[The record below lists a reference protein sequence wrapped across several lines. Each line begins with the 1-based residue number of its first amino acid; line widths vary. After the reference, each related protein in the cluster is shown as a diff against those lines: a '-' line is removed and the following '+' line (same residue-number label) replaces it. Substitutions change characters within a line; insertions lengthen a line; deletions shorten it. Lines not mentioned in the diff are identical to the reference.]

1 MTNQIVARDI
11 ARIILPFSILVG
23 LFGQGPA
30 SAAGFV
36 VCAFCVFYETKRR
49 LWKGHTVNA
58 LERA

>member
-23 LFGQGPA
+23 VFGHGPA
-30 SAAGFV
+30 SAAGFII
-36 VCAFCVFYETKRR
+36 CALCVFYEMKRR
-49 LWKGHTVNA
+49 LWKGQSVNA